1 MSARTQ
7 TPGGIQV
14 SARTIW
20 QPVAAFVAIVAL
32 ALNALVQAQAAPF
45 DAFDQPICSEHASAA
60 PAEQPGAPADDV
72 SCQFCCTLTFA
83 TSIAAPV
90 LPIPTAMQWKQ
101 AATILPA
108 PQLPSPPRHLLAPPR
123 GPPQA

>member
-1 MSARTQ
+1 MSARTPIRQ
-7 TPGGIQV
+7 SI
-14 SARTIW
+14 
-20 QPVAAFVAIVAL
+20 AAFVAILAL
-32 ALNALVQAQAAPF
+32 AINLAALPLVQAQAAPF
-45 DAFDQPICSEHASAA
+45 DAFGQPICSEHASAA